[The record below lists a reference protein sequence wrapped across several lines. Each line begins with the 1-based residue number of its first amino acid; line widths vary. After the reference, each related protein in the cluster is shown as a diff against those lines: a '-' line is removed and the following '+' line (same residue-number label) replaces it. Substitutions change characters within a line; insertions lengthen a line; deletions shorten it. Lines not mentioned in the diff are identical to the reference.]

1 MSEVEISKALEV
13 WTLQN
18 LLNLSILLGI
28 LALGLAMARKYLRA
42 LEKRLTL
49 RVSIEVW
56 QVFSVFLV
64 DLFLVVVV
72 LSGFAVLNPDIMA
85 DIKVAVPFVPLAV
98 VLFALALYLRLF
110 KGGHSI
116 SSPAYKGALWAMFG
130 ANLLNILGFSLVME
144 APGSEYLA
152 IHPSP
157 FWTFVKTHL
166 RSNAA
171 PHGLELAQVTF
182 YVCFPLLVLLFLLAF
197 KAFLGGLK
205 EEQAED

>member
-1 MSEVEISKALEV
+1 MTSHEITKALEV

-18 LLNLSILLGI
+18 LLNFSILLGI
-28 LALGLAMARKYLRA
+28 LALGLAMVRPYLAA
-42 LEKRLTL
+42 LERRLTL
-49 RVSIEVW
+49 RVSIEIW
-56 QVFSVFLV
+56 QVLTVLAV
-64 DLFLVVVV
+64 DLILAVVV
-72 LSGFAVLNPDIMA
+72 LAGFAVLNPDIMA

-110 KGGHSI
+110 RGGHDTASK
-116 SSPAYKGALWAMFG
+116 AYKGALWAMFA
-130 ANLLNILGFSLVME
+130 ANLLNLLGFTLVME
-144 APGSEYLA
+144 APSGEYLA

-197 KAFLGGLK
+197 KDFLGSLK
-205 EEQAED
+205 AEEKGE